1 MIKTLSF
8 VFSLL
13 LHYVLFLVA
22 KSHFSLSIV
31 ISFRSS
37 VLGKFYPAE
46 IPHIISFQYKI
57 YIIFVM
63 WAAIVFGS
71 LWQIVKICNANF
83 VFFITAVKR
92 TWNIVR
98 VVSTFARASGFSL
111 RQCREKHPAIR
122 FFELGINPGDRISI
136 SFKPCAIESRN
147 SFVNSAQK

>member
-1 MIKTLSF
+1 
-8 VFSLL
+8 
-13 LHYVLFLVA
+13 
-22 KSHFSLSIV
+22 
-31 ISFRSS
+31 
-37 VLGKFYPAE
+37 
-46 IPHIISFQYKI
+46 
-57 YIIFVM
+57 M
-63 WAAIVFGS
+63 WAAIVFGF

-111 RQCREKHPAIR
+111 RQCRERHPGIR

-147 SFVNSAQK
+147 SFVNSAQMWERSLRTQQAGWIYFVSAFSGRFPSSVKKCFTPHRRISSVAENSQQRQYSLALWPRWWSQK